1 MGSTRDFLL
10 KNPHL
15 FHRYEER
22 RPDVP
27 NVFWLLTYE
36 TVLHVFHGE

>member
-1 MGSTRDFLL
+1 
-10 KNPHL
+10 
-15 FHRYEER
+15 EER